1 MLFPWMP
8 PQAQIAL
15 SALSKSVFKTSLYDP
30 AAAAAE
36 FNHLERIHYNKP
48 ETVV

>member
-8 PQAQIAL
+8 PRTQIAL
-15 SALSKSVFKTSLYDP
+15 SALRKSIFKTSLYDP

-48 ETVV
+48 ESVV

>member
-1 MLFPWMP
+1 MP
-8 PQAQIAL
+8 PRAQIAL
-15 SALSKSVFKTSLYDP
+15 SALGKSVFKMYLYDP

-48 ETVV
+48 ESVV